1 MGLLAIQP
9 AEPLSSLVESIWDCD
24 LPRQAHAYDRLLPSA
39 RPQLVINLAQD
50 ETRVYDDQLRCMR
63 NAGAAFDGPSH
74 RSVLID
80 TAEQTRILGIVFR
93 AGGAA
98 PFFRERMDAV
108 ANAHVDLDALA
119 GGDARTLRQ
128 RLLETRDA
136 HARLRFVERWL
147 HAHADAARA
156 RRHPTIAHALRLI
169 DAAPATQR
177 MPAIAAH
184 CRMSPRRF
192 GELFREQVGMS
203 PKRYARLQRFHDVV
217 AQVHRRARVDW
228 AGIAVDGGFH
238 DQAHL
243 IHEFRAFAGMTP
255 TAYLARQGP
264 WPTHVPQA

>member
-24 LPRQAHAYDRLLPSA
+24 LPRQAHAFDRLLPSA

-50 ETRVYDDQLRCMR
+50 ETRVYDDQLRCTR

-74 RSVLID
+74 RSALID
-80 TAEQTRILGIVFR
+80 TAEQTRVLGIVFR

-98 PFFRERMDAV
+98 PFFRERMDAI
-108 ANAHVDLDALA
+108 ANAHVDLDALVA
-119 GGDARTLRQ
+119 GDARTLRQ
-128 RLLETRDA
+128 RLLDARDA
-136 HARLRFVERWL
+136 HARLRIVERWL
-147 HAHADAARA
+147 RAQADAAPA
-156 RRHPTIAHALRLI
+156 HRHPTIAHALRLI

-177 MPAIAAH
+177 IATVAAH

-203 PKRYARLQRFHDVV
+203 PKRYARLQRFHGVV

-228 AGIAVDGGFH
+228 AAVAADGGFH

-243 IHEFRAFAGMTP
+243 VHEFRAFAGITP